1 MQAPNE
7 LLRNGEF
14 FMLKVIISD
23 DEVKV
28 IQLIRYLVSW
38 DQFDMQIAGTANDGQ
53 KALELICAEKPDI
66 VITDIRMPSIDGI
79 QLIQRTLELGIHPF
93 FIIISGYGEFAYAQ
107 KAISLGVEDYLLK
120 PLKRKELEAV
130 LLKIQKKYQSRQQI
144 AQKESF
150 LLSQLNES
158 QEKIKNNLL
167 TELLINK
174 NSLIPTM
181 DTISLQKEYGCS
193 FTEAVTELLVLHIFT
208 GSVENT
214 TVNSE
219 ERGFLLPKLEKE
231 LKNRLAPFCADF
243 ICTQYKENVICLIN
257 RSQQAEEQITS
268 ALLKLKISI
277 LGYQNIYPDMRISVG
292 VSSISLPLSDFDSS
306 YQEAQT
312 ALLDRFNRY
321 DQFLLIHHASG
332 YAQDL
337 AASLIT
343 SQDQRELISC
353 IELIDIP
360 DFTKKLEEI
369 RRHLLPYLSDGS
381 LVYSCYSKLAEI
393 FLFGIKSY
401 NSGEFSNGLNMD
413 FLLSAFDHLF
423 TFDEIYQWF
432 SETCK
437 TLLIQYSE
445 GRKTLENKPIRLAKQ
460 YIMEHYNETITL
472 EIVSRE
478 IGFNPAY
485 FSTVFLK
492 STGQHF
498 MDYLKEVRI
507 SNAKT
512 MLLNTNKSI
521 AEIASAVGYSD
532 LKYFSRLFR
541 KLTHLTPSE
550 YRKLYG

>member
-1 MQAPNE
+1 
-7 LLRNGEF
+7 
-14 FMLKVIISD
+14 MLKVIISD

-28 IQLIRYLVSW
+28 IQLIRHLVSW
-38 DQFDMQIAGTANDGQ
+38 DAFDMQIAGTASDGP

-79 QLIQRTLELGIHPF
+79 QLIQRTLEQGLHPF
-93 FIIISGYGEFAYAQ
+93 FIIISGYGEFEYAQ

-120 PLKRKELEAV
+120 PLKRRELEAV
-130 LLKIQKKYQSRQQI
+130 LLKIQKKYQSRQQLV
-144 AQKESF
+144 QKENL
-150 LLSQLNES
+150 LLSQLNET

-167 TELLINK
+167 TELLIHK
-174 NSLIPTM
+174 NSRIPAM
-181 DTISLQKEYGCS
+181 DPRSLQEEYGCS
-193 FTEAVTELLVLHIFT
+193 FTEPITELLVLHVFT
-208 GSVENT
+208 GTVDNT
-214 TVNSE
+214 TANSE

-231 LKNRLAPFCADF
+231 LKARLAPLCADF
-243 ICTQYKENVICLIN
+243 ICTQYQGNVICLIN

-277 LGYQNIYPDMRISVG
+277 LGYQNIYPDMRTAVG
-292 VSSISLPLSDFDSS
+292 VSSISLPLADFDSS
-306 YQEAQT
+306 YHEAQA

-321 DQFLLIHHASG
+321 DQFLLMHHASG
-332 YAQDL
+332 YAPDL
-337 AASLIT
+337 ASSLIT
-343 SQDQRELISC
+343 AQDQKELISC
-353 IELIDIP
+353 IELVDIAG
-360 DFTKKLEEI
+360 FSKKLEEI

-401 NSGEFSNGLNMD
+401 DSREFSGGLTMD
-413 FLLSAFDHLF
+413 LLLSAFEYLF

-432 SETCK
+432 SGTCRN
-437 TLLIQYSE
+437 LLIQYSE
-445 GRKTLENKPIRLAKQ
+445 GRKTLESKPIRMAKQ
-460 YIMEHYNETITL
+460 YITEHYRETITL

-512 MLLNTNKSI
+512 MLLNTNKSV